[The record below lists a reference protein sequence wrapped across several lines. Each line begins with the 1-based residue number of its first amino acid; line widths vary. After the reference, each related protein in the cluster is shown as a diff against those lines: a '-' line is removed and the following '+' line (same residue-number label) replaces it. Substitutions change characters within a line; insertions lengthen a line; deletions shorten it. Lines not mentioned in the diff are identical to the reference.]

1 MLHPRV
7 DNCSAER
14 LYLTKIH
21 ANDFVSVSLLHFVL
35 NSDIKDNLTLVV
47 QADGWTTHLSITKA

>member
-7 DNCSAER
+7 DNGSNKR
-14 LYLTKIH
+14 FYLTKIH
-21 ANDFVSVSLLHFVL
+21 ANDFVSVSLLRLVL
-35 NSDIKDNLTLVV
+35 NSDVEDHLTLVV

>member
-7 DNCSAER
+7 DNCSDER

-35 NSDIKDNLTLVV
+35 NSDVEDHLTLVV
-47 QADGWTTHLSITKA
+47 QSDGWAAHLSITKA